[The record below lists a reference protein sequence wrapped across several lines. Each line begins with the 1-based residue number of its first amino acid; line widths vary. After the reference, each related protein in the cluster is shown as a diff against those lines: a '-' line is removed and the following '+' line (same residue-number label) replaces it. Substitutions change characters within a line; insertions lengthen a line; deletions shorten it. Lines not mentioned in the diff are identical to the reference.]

1 MESSNKIIPLGDP
14 SLKKESVIFTVEP
27 AVKELI
33 DNIVHRGESY
43 VMKSKNGE
51 KEIEFDEQ
59 YDNYPDVPKTIGG
72 VVLHYVLRGISEDMG
87 IEFDQKPYALREKLG
102 TATRSSSRTLSVKSK
117 NELLEKCSSLYWED
131 QNLDEEEVMKK
142 VMESMKKVNEW
153 KDKGYYLPKEK
164 NKGIMLL
171 DSDDYKNY
179 LAEKERIKSDRQKRG
194 EALGATKKGS

>member
-72 VVLHYVLRGISEDMG
+72 VVLHYVLKGISEDMG
-87 IEFDQKPYALREKLG
+87 IEFDHKPYALRERLG
-102 TATRSSSRTLSVKSK
+102 TATSSSSRTLSIKSK

-164 NKGIMLL
+164 NKGVMLL
-171 DSDDYKNY
+171 NSDDYKDY

-194 EALGATKKGS
+194 EALGATKKAS